1 MANFPEKAS
10 ESSMIA
16 EVFTPENLPSAA
28 IFRAT
33 VPAIVADTHAN
44 AAEHFAEFF
53 TVTIRNPNT
62 RSAYIHAIAD
72 FLKWQGIE
80 GLNNLHEI
88 RPIHVAAYIEQA
100 SDRVATQ
107 TVKQRLAAVKGL
119 FDWLVRRGVMP
130 NNPAQSVRGPSY
142 ETARGKTPILSAKE
156 AKQLLDSIPGT
167 KVVELRDKAL
177 IALMTYSFAR
187 ISAATS
193 MNVEDIIQTA
203 GRSWV
208 RLHEKRGKL
217 HELPIHHKLLDHLDA
232 YISAGQLMTDVKAPL
247 FQSARGRADQ
257 LSGKRL
263 SRHDAYAMIRRRA
276 AAAGI
281 TTRIGNHSFRGTGIT
296 TFLQNDGSLEM
307 AQEMA
312 NHASPKTTKLYDR
325 RNDQITQDAIERIR
339 IE

>member
-1 MANFPEKAS
+1 MANPCEKAHEFS
-10 ESSMIA
+10 TIP
-16 EVFTPENLPSAA
+16 EVFGPENLPKTS

-33 VPAIVADTHAN
+33 IPAIVADSHPD

-53 TVTIRNPNT
+53 VATIRNPNT

-72 FLKWQGIE
+72 FLRWQGIE
-80 GLNNLHEI
+80 GLHSLHDI
-88 RPIHVAAYIEQA
+88 RPMHVAAYIEQA
-100 SDRVATQ
+100 GERVATQ
-107 TVKQRLAAVKGL
+107 TVKQRLAAVKGM
-119 FDWLVRRGVMP
+119 FDWLVRKGVMSS
-130 NNPAQSVRGPSY
+130 NPAQSVRGPSY

-167 KVVELRDKAL
+167 SVVDLRDKAL

-187 ISAATS
+187 ISAAIS

-232 YISAGQLMTDVKAPL
+232 YMAAGQLTASLKSPL
-247 FQSARGRADQ
+247 FQSAKGRGGQ
-257 LSGKRL
+257 LSGNRL

-281 TTRIGNHSFRGTGIT
+281 TARIGNHSFRGTGIT
-296 TFLQNDGSLEM
+296 AFLQNDGSLEM